1 MSPSD
6 TPTGTAPQTSRRVS
20 PSGPHGEG
28 EAERDGHTLVLP
40 RRVARLK
47 KRRRAKRERQSSE
60 RLALLKGRYGREGG
74 RQASD
79 LSPHNHTETQTQTN
93 TLQGPSHTGLLPTP
107 TYARVRACARTHTHT
122 HRHTLSLMGPTLPCP
137 RPGPLG
143 TLIQIHTL
151 LSKSKQT
158 ELRVCRHP
166 RLERGHKAHLCVCFS
181 RA

>member
-1 MSPSD
+1 MSLSD
-6 TPTGTAPQTSRRVS
+6 TPTGTAPPPRTSRRVS
-20 PSGPHGEG
+20 PARPRGEG

-79 LSPHNHTETQTQTN
+79 LSLHNHTETQTQTD

-107 TYARVRACARTHTHT
+107 TYARVRACVHT
-122 HRHTLSLMGPTLPCP
+122 HTLSLMGPTLPCP